1 MKNVSMLTRAS
12 AIFSL
17 VLISSLSSLQSVKA
31 ESAAEFFA
39 KDRTGWSQSSRASG
53 PSQVSRARA
62 GRSSIRPSSAR
73 VRGSVA
79 LRGSHAVFAAAARR
93 QGVPVRLAL
102 ATIAVESRGN
112 CRAVGRAGELG
123 PLQIKLGTAR
133 GLGYRGSASGLRN
146 CGAGLYWGMRHL
158 AISYRKCGSAVLHQK
173 GLGGSCGR
181 SSYAAKVQR
190 MASRI

>member
-1 MKNVSMLTRAS
+1 MKSIGLVTRAG
-12 AIFSL
+12 AVCSL
-17 VLISSLSSLQSVKA
+17 VLIVSFPSLQNARA

-39 KDRTGWSQSSRASG
+39 KDRTVWSAQILAPSSK
-53 PSQVSRARA
+53 PRA
-62 GRSSIRPSSAR
+62 GRAAIRTAGVKP
-73 VRGSVA
+73 GNGVA
-79 LRGSHAVFAAAARR
+79 LRGSHAVFAAAAKRH
-93 QGVPVRLAL
+93 GVPVRLAL

-133 GLGYRGSASGLRN
+133 GLGYRGSAAGLRN
-146 CGAGLYWGMRHL
+146 CSAGLHWGMRHL
-158 AISYRKCGSAVLHQK
+158 ALSYRKCGTAVLHQK

-181 SSYAAKVQR
+181 SNYAMKVQA

>member
-17 VLISSLSSLQSVKA
+17 VVISSLSSLQIVKA

-39 KDRTGWSQSSRASG
+39 KDSVLWSQSSGASRVSGAVRPSIG
-53 PSQVSRARA
+53 PS
-62 GRSSIRPSSAR
+62 GAR
-73 VRGSVA
+73 VLGSVA
-79 LRGSHAVFAAAARR
+79 LRGSHAMFAAAARR
-93 QGVPVRLAL
+93 HGVPVRLAL

-112 CRAVGRAGELG
+112 CRALGRAGELG

-133 GLGYRGSASGLRN
+133 GLGYRGSAAGLRN

-158 AISYRKCGSAVLHQK
+158 ALSYRKCGSAVLHQK